1 MCTLFRRLGDIGAC
15 TIQTFTRVA
24 WSIAFVVVHHIVFLV
39 FVSSSVFC
47 FSLLIFT
54 MFVAVLKLIILFAL
68 FLFFQM
74 MHIRGVSMKVTLN
87 INGCEVRV
95 ARCTQLQN
103 NDNDIDR
110 LDRLA
115 KRVIRIKRTKLI
127 FDNYNSFMSFHP
139 EAQESDTAI
148 FRSDAK
154 GQVEGKLETNVDNN
168 RTKNPDSE
176 TLDVEETVRQI
187 GEMTSSTGATTRAE
201 NDQQPIQLVQTRP
214 SHNTARNRMYSSQNS
229 FNSLDF
235 DYYDIHDCS
244 MYKNNT
250 GSSTNDEQNGTAG
263 DGAMVTNAGGSTK
276 VIVKSSSSINIA
288 GEVQS
293 LFNPPISSSALNPQ
307 QCVPLSSQEQ
317 SHSLFRSTSSES
329 ISLKQRYQTTLQQK
343 PYEKIRLG
351 ICAMDKKAQSQ
362 PMKEILSRLDPKGM
376 VAFICVCLTLIAS
389 NI

>member
-1 MCTLFRRLGDIGAC
+1 MHA
-15 TIQTFTRVA
+15 IQTFGRYWCLYYSDVYQGSMVYCICCCTSHCVLGF
-24 WSIAFVVVHHIVFLV
+24 SI
-39 FVSSSVFC
+39 FVS
-47 FSLLIFT
+47 
-54 MFVAVLKLIILFAL
+54 
-68 FLFFQM
+68 FLFFFVDFYDV
-74 MHIRGVSMKVTLN
+74 RSGTE
-87 INGCEVRV
+87 INYICTFSIFSNDAYSRSINESDSQSTDVRYVLHV
-95 ARCTQLQN
+95 APSQARS
-103 NDNDIDR
+103 
-110 LDRLA
+110 
-115 KRVIRIKRTKLI
+115 RIKRTKLI
-127 FDNYNSFMSFHP
+127 VDNYNSLMSFHP

-148 FRSDAK
+148 FLSDAK
-154 GQVEGKLETNVDNN
+154 GEVEGKLETNVDNN